1 MHVTWWWYSSINFN
15 IVFVTATG
23 TLQILNHSALCM
35 CRDLSE
41 LMKILMSVVVKSG
54 VLKQAKDLMKLDL
67 STSGNLLDRA

>member
-1 MHVTWWWYSSINFN
+1 
-15 IVFVTATG
+15 
-23 TLQILNHSALCM
+23 M